1 METREEDVFDN
12 ESAKVSSTCFVGT
25 VAFVEKICFICNHL
39 LCLGHLQSDIEKMSV
54 ALQETDLELGTS
66 KESNNSQRASLSD
79 PKEVVAELPTNKD
92 FHLSN
97 THDNHQNSEK
107 YSQSQIPIEDPHQ
120 SVLKWRTDVSDI
132 LPWSQYN
139 RGEVTPCGKFFIC
152 HKGKLYSSYE
162 HMNAVQREVLKA
174 KFKASVENQLCNYV
188 LTLFLFQNDT

>member
-1 METREEDVFDN
+1 
-12 ESAKVSSTCFVGT
+12 
-25 VAFVEKICFICNHL
+25 
-39 LCLGHLQSDIEKMSV
+39 MSV
-54 ALQETDLELGTS
+54 ALQETDLELGNS

-79 PKEVVAELPTNKD
+79 PKEVVAKLPTNKD

-97 THDNHQNSEK
+97 THDNHQKSEK

-120 SVLKWRTDVSDI
+120 SVPKWGTDVSDI

-139 RGEVTPCGKFFIC
+139 RGEVTPCGNFFIC

-174 KFKASVENQLCNYV
+174 KFKASVVNQLCNYV
-188 LTLFLFQNDT
+188 LTLCLFSKQYLIH